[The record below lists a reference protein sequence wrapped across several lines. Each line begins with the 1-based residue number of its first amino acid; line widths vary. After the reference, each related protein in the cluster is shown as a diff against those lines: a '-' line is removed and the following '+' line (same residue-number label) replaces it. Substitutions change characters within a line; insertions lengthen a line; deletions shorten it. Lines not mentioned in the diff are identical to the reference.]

1 MIRRGGCSDSAVSGP
16 YKRKSRKL
24 YAQRQN
30 DTVNRQELTE
40 KHSFINDTIF
50 RLRTIALTGTRIFK
64 NLLYPTQKFKDK
76 GQLIKDPVIAF
87 SDSELWNPYDNK
99 DNWILTAG
107 KIENLRISAK
117 KLHGLEI
124 KANEVFSF
132 WKHIGNPNF
141 GQGYVIGREIREG
154 CIIPTIAGG
163 LCQLSNA
170 LYDTAL
176 KANFDIVER
185 HKHTKVIKGS
195 LAEEDRDATVKWN
208 YIDLRFRSSLDFR
221 IEIDLTSDK
230 LVVCFRS
237 RQKNV
242 NATNGK
248 FDLRQSHKLND
259 CYSCGNF
266 ACFKHPDRTSA
277 TQEIATTTFILDEK
291 WPEYD
296 KFITDTAAASNNFI
310 LPLKKN
316 RFLKTDRYSWTSA
329 NQEKTKTT
337 DFQGLY
343 RAIKL
348 RFAPKNKNNV
358 FELGLQLDKKIAIAA
373 ARQIPIDST
382 HLVISQNLLP
392 YIFETGALGG
402 RTFDVLMTR
411 LPFEKLHERL
421 DFAYANH
428 KESPTL
434 NDFRASK
441 ELIELENKALTRA
454 RQIITPH
461 SEIAEIFKNK
471 VVKLDW
477 LISNTAN
484 GQMKGY
490 KILFPASAV
499 GRKGAYEIKRLA
511 KELQLDL
518 TISGKTIE
526 NENFWEDLKI
536 DNFNGDYSEIELVVY
551 PTFVEHQPRE
561 VLKAISE
568 GIPVITTTACGI
580 NRSDQVVI
588 VEINNFEQ
596 LKNEVSKRTAK
607 KHQA

>member
-1 MIRRGGCSDSAVSGP
+1 M
-16 YKRKSRKL
+16 SR
-24 YAQRQN
+24 QQ
-30 DTVNRQELTE
+30 LTE
-40 KHSFINDTIF
+40 KHSFVNDTIF
-50 RLRTIALTGTRIFK
+50 RLKTVVLTGNRIFK

-76 GQLIKDPVIAF
+76 SQLIKKPVIAF
-87 SDSELWNPYDNK
+87 SESDLWNPFDNK

-154 CIIPTIAGG
+154 CIVPTIAGG

-170 LYDTAL
+170 LYDAAL
-176 KANFDIVER
+176 NANFDIVER

-195 LAEEDRDATVKWN
+195 LAEQDRDATVKWN
-208 YIDLRFRSSLDFR
+208 YIDLRFKSSFDFR
-221 IEIDLTSDK
+221 IEIELTSDK

-237 RQKNV
+237 IQKNV
-242 NATNGK
+242 KATDEK
-248 FDLRQSHKLND
+248 FDLRYSNKLND

-266 ACFKHPDRTSA
+266 ACFKHPDRTSLK
-277 TQEIATTTFILDEK
+277 QEIATTTFILDEK

-296 KFITDTAAASNNFI
+296 NYITETATASDNFI

-316 RFLKTDRYSWTSA
+316 RFIKTDRYSWTSA
-329 NQEKTKTT
+329 NPKKTKTT
-337 DFQGLY
+337 DFEGIY

-358 FELGLQLDKKIAIAA
+358 FELGLRLDKKIATAA

-392 YIFETGALGG
+392 FIYETGVLGG

-421 DFAYANH
+421 DFAFNIH
-428 KESPTL
+428 SESPTL
-434 NDFRASK
+434 KDFRADK
-441 ELIELENKALTRA
+441 ELIETENKALTKA
-454 RQIITPH
+454 RKIITPH

-471 VVKLDW
+471 VVKLNW
-477 LISNTAN
+477 ETPLSTN
-484 GQMKGY
+484 GQTNGIKV
-490 KILFPASAV
+490 LFPASAV
-499 GRKGAYEIKRLA
+499 GRKGAYEIRRLA
-511 KELQLDL
+511 KELKLNL
-518 TISGKTIE
+518 TISGRTIE
-526 NENFWEDLKI
+526 NDNFWEDLKTEK
-536 DNFNGDYSEIELVVY
+536 FNGAFDQIGLIVY
-551 PTFVEHQPRE
+551 PTFVEHQPRQI
-561 VLKAISE
+561 LKAISK
-568 GIPVITTTACGI
+568 GVKVVTTIACGLDG
-580 NRSDQVVI
+580 SDLVEI

-596 LKNEVSKRTAK
+596 LKNAVEKRT
-607 KHQA
+607 